1 MRKNRYKT
9 NRRRPGSWLG
19 RLLVA
24 LTVTAVAIFLLG
36 VSALFVAGYAAV
48 TRSDYF
54 RTQTIAVSG
63 NQRLSEAE
71 ILLQAGIRHGDNLL
85 ALNLRV
91 VRERL
96 REHPWIGEARV
107 SREIP
112 ETIAIQ
118 IEEHAPLACVD
129 LGRKFLIDAQG
140 RVFKEV
146 AKGDADDLPLVK
158 GIDYA
163 DIRLGDDLLGPAM
176 GAVVQALRL
185 SQTANSA
192 IAYADIEQ
200 LHLDKEMGVSL
211 TLKQGQRLIKLG
223 FDNYELKYERFKQL
237 LRQLE
242 RNESWRAF
250 QSADLNNP
258 ERIVVRLAEQES
270 LKEAHGAS
278 K

>member
-1 MRKNRYKT
+1 VRRNRYKT
-9 NRRRPGSWLG
+9 KRSRPGSWLG

-36 VSALFVAGYAAV
+36 ASALFVAGYAAV
-48 TRSDYF
+48 TRSEYF

-71 ILLQAGIRHGDNLL
+71 ILLQAGIRRGDNLL

-96 REHPWIGEARV
+96 REHPWISEARV

-118 IEEHAPLACVD
+118 IEEHVPLACVD

-146 AKGDADDLPLVK
+146 AKGDADDLPMVK

-163 DIRLGDDLLGPAM
+163 DIRLGDDPLGPAM

-185 SQTANSA
+185 SQTADSA

-223 FDNYELKYERFKQL
+223 FDHYELKYERFKQL

>member
-1 MRKNRYKT
+1 M
-9 NRRRPGSWLG
+9 G

-54 RTQTIAVSG
+54 RAQTIAVSG

-71 ILLQAGIRHGDNLL
+71 VLLQAGIHRGDNLL

-96 REHPWIGEARV
+96 REHPWIDEARV

-112 ETIAIQ
+112 ETITIQ
-118 IEEHAPLACVD
+118 IEEHVPLACVD
-129 LGRKFLIDAQG
+129 LGRKFLIDAHG

-146 AKGDADDLPLVK
+146 SKGDADDLPLVK

-163 DIRLGDDLLGPAM
+163 DIRLGRDLLGPAM

-192 IAYADIEQ
+192 IAYTDIEQ

-258 ERIVVRLAEQES
+258 ERVVVRLAEQES